1 MENAR
6 NYFWDEREAVT
17 LFEETE
23 FLVGELTKG
32 GVPFPDRERHRR
44 EIVRAAAA
52 RNRGAYEDA
61 LAAYAGGARGAL
73 ERARRWG
80 FCYTVA
86 GGLIA
91 TAAWLSTDSSADTLV
106 SSFDTCQGITLRIF
120 HHDRDKGTCQGPAG
134 APTA

>member
-1 MENAR
+1 LMGGRRALENAR
-6 NYFWDEREAVT
+6 NSWDQGEAVA

-23 FLVGELTKG
+23 LLVGELTK

-52 RNRGAYEDA
+52 RDRGAYEDA

-80 FCYTVA
+80 LCF
-86 GGLIA
+86 
-91 TAAWLSTDSSADTLV
+91 
-106 SSFDTCQGITLRIF
+106 F
-120 HHDRDKGTCQGPAG
+120 
-134 APTA
+134 

>member
-6 NYFWDEREAVT
+6 NFWDEGEAVT
-17 LFEETE
+17 SFEETE

-32 GVPFPDRERHRR
+32 GVPFPDRERHHR

-52 RNRGAYEDA
+52 RDRGAYEDA

-91 TAAWLSTDSSADTLV
+91 TAAWLSTDSSADALV
-106 SSFDTCQGITLRIF
+106 SSFDTYQGVTLRRF
-120 HHDRDKGTCQGPAG
+120 RRGRDKGTCRGPAG